1 MRQKQYNSKST
12 KVDQKEVL
20 RLHSN
25 HYTIKDICTQ
35 LETTE
40 HVVIKILKLNG
51 LKGGTKID
59 RLKDKYDDIIK
70 SYRQTNKL
78 TLVAKEFNTTENLVE
93 KILNLYGVPKRHEQ
107 KKDLDINEVIN
118 FYKEVHKVKLVADKF
133 NLSNSVILK
142 ILHSN
147 NVRVSKI
154 KYTDQE
160 IIEKYLELKTIIST
174 CNILGISEKYLS
186 NVLKKHNVKLLT
198 LKRKEIGEVF
208 GKLTIIGEEESI
220 VSPSGHKTKKFIL
233 RCECGTI
240 VTRRSNKLSNDKSS
254 HCGCVT
260 KELKDKKEEGRKMR
274 EEKRQK
280 LLLEREEK
288 RKNRPVKKSRNKYFV
303 GSIKGR
309 LTILSISDD
318 KWEARTIL
326 CKCECGTIKEMRYQ
340 NIYGVNSCGCLSEN
354 RVKAST
360 THGLAPKNN
369 KYQRNWYDRWR
380 GMVKRCHNPKSHA
393 YPDYGGRGIQVCD
406 RWREPNGV
414 GCKNYIDDI
423 HNTLGPQPGPGYSLD
438 RINNDGNYDISNL
451 RWATQ
456 SVQSQNQRRRKKS
469 GNSD

>member
-1 MRQKQYNSKST
+1 M
-12 KVDQKEVL
+12 L

-93 KILNLYGVPKRHEQ
+93 KILKLYGVPKRHEQ

-133 NLSNSVILK
+133 NVSNTVILK

-174 CNILGISEKYLS
+174 CNVLGISEKYLS

-208 GKLTIIGEEESI
+208 GKLTIIGEGESI
-220 VSPSGHKTKKFIL
+220 VSPSSHKTKKFIL

-240 VTRRSNKLSNDKSS
+240 VTRRSNKLSNDKSL

-260 KELKDKKEEGRKMR
+260 KELKDKKEEERKIR

-288 RKNRPVKKSRNKYFV
+288 RKNQPVKKSRDKYFV
-303 GSIKGR
+303 GTVKDK
-309 LTILSISDD
+309 LTILSIGTQNWS
-318 KWEARTIL
+318 ERTVV
-326 CKCECGTIKEMRYQ
+326 CECECGNIKEMLMINFY
-340 NIYGVNSCGCLSEN
+340 NTKSCGCLVNEN
-354 RVKAST
+354 RIKAT
-360 THGLAPKNN
+360 TIHGLAPKND
-369 KYQRNWYDRWR
+369 KHQRKWYDRWR
-380 GMVKRCHNPKSHA
+380 GMVKRCYNQKVDS
-393 YPDYGGRGIQVCD
+393 YPYYGGRGIKVCD
-406 RWREPNGV
+406 RWIEPNGV

-423 HNTLGPQPGPGYSLD
+423 HNILGPQPGPNYSLD
-438 RINNDGNYDISNL
+438 RINNDGNYEIDNL
-451 RWATQ
+451 RWATI
-456 SVQSQNQRRRKKS
+456 SEQNKNKRYPKKS
-469 GNSD
+469 RNSD